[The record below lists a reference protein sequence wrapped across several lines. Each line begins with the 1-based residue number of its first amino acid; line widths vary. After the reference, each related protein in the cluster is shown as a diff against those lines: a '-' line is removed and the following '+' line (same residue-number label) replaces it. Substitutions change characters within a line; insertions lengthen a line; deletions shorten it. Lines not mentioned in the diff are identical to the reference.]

1 MRESFVFHA
10 DFIDHLPEELKTQW
24 AMYCIN
30 YGLYETEPQF
40 EDVLHAELWRKLKD
54 RMDADSEAYN
64 KKLATSTEY
73 NRYRKLLKTGEI
85 AKGTTFEEYRNSL
98 NNLNILNISNNLNNS
113 TDTLREY
120 DSVSDSEYVSEYEYV
135 SVSDAPST
143 LTDSQKNYSNKIF
156 NIFKEA
162 GLPCSKGNEL
172 TFMQTDFKNA
182 ISYIHNSEELKN
194 FSSQDIVQACKNFVT
209 VYKNEQCYL
218 KNKWNFFA
226 LVKSK
231 SFYNLLPGNFDIEN
245 FYNFQSKQS
254 KAEEEKPEEKKVYS
268 FKPCPSCKAEMKVFW
283 NQNKNKYECDNC
295 HKLFGF
301 DEYLGEL

>member
-1 MRESFVFHA
+1 MRESFVLHSEYIE
-10 DFIDHLPEELKTQW
+10 DLPEDYRQKFL
-24 AMYCIN
+24 MYVYN
-30 YGLYETEPQF
+30 YGIHEEIPVLKGLEQSLWIKIQRRIDLDHEQYETRKQ
-40 EDVLHAELWRKLKD
+40 KLK
-54 RMDADSEAYN
+54 EYKEN
-64 KKLATSTEY
+64 WKKKK
-73 NRYRKLLKTGEI
+73 N
-85 AKGTTFEEYRNSL
+85 
-98 NNLNILNISNNLNNS
+98 
-113 TDTLREY
+113 
-120 DSVSDSEYVSEYEYV
+120 DSVNSESFGIIPTNTHSVTVSDIVNDIVNVNDIVSV
-135 SVSDAPST
+135 NVNDIDTVSDAPST

-172 TFMQTDFKNA
+172 TFLQTDFKNA

-245 FYNFQSKQS
+245 FYNFQSKQT